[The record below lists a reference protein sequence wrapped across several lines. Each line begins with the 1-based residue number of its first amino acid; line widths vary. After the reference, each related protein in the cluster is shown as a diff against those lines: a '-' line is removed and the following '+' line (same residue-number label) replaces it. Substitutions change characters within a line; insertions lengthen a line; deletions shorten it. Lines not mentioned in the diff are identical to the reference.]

1 MRSGFHRIAIGC
13 VLALSAASAQAQ
25 TQVMTNADQIWHG
38 TAAGAQAGRWMD
50 LGAVGASD
58 SRTDLIIGAPGDSTM
73 PGHVCALFG
82 GPRRTGNRSL
92 ANADTILTGAANGDR
107 FGWKTAAGTVIT
119 LEGRTTRKLAAA
131 D

>member
-1 MRSGFHRIAIGC
+1 MAGYIACSTSSSAGEPGVGGRASMRSGLHGIGIAIAC
-13 VLALSAASAQAQ
+13 TLALSVASAQAQ

-73 PGHVCALFG
+73 PGKVYVLFG
-82 GPRRTGNRSL
+82 GPVRTGNRNL
-92 ANADTILTGAANGDR
+92 A
-107 FGWKTAAGTVIT
+107 
-119 LEGRTTRKLAAA
+119 
-131 D
+131 